1 MGQTR
6 LVDYGGIAKILWPSA
21 GDVAV
26 QKIRVE
32 LMFRSDN
39 LQNMEFRRRFNV

>member
-26 QKIRVE
+26 QKNNGRIYVS
-32 LMFRSDN
+32 F
-39 LQNMEFRRRFNV
+39 